1 MSDIFLR
8 LPMETLLTCRS
19 VSKEWYAL
27 LTGPNFL
34 ELHLRYRTSKAA
46 EKLVSLL
53 QPLGPVNA
61 PISLCI
67 RDEEASAT
75 IPLPFPFDR
84 GAHIE
89 IMGSCN
95 GLVCAVVCG
104 SGGTGM
110 TIVLCNPASTQY
122 RFLGTPQYGSQFDSF
137 GHFGFGF
144 LEDTHDYKIV
154 MFPDGSSGG
163 STIILVSLYTLS
175 LNTWK
180 VVQVLVPVP
189 NPSLVAEATFLNG
202 FLHWMAAAQGNQ
214 LIVSFDLRNEAFGR
228 ILLPDS
234 LCSDDSLTATLLV
247 LNGSLSVTVH
257 LWEECNSF
265 DIWVMAEYGVEES
278 WTKHFSIGPFPIV
291 VWPVGSWKNSQLV
304 FEYLK
309 EHYSYELFR
318 CDPDAQEIV
327 QFRAPGNT
335 GKWFKIFNY
344 VASLESVSRRFF
356 PIRVIWIYCAI
367 ILSIATYNP
376 ANSIE
381 ECISDASAGIL
392 EEANEGNGDARLL
405 EEAKEGNASPGL
417 LEEAKEGT
425 ASAGLLEEAMEG
437 DAPGSHIDCKIED
450 PVPNSSHKS
459 CCSVFGRKT
468 EVGITLLKKHAA
480 HRIRNFGPRTS
491 FFRQIKKELKHLQ
504 DLKDKALARKRAED
518 GKIRPN
524 TRDMKRKRNNAQTD
538 GIVMKG
544 RAMNWCADSNT
555 HDTIDRLQGRTAFCK
570 WPDSEKAA

>member
-1 MSDIFLR
+1 MSDVPEDIMSDIFLR

-61 PISLCI
+61 PVSFCI
-67 RDEEASAT
+67 RDEGTST
-75 IPLPFPFDR
+75 SVHLPFPFDR

-95 GLVCAVVCG
+95 GLVCAVIRG

-110 TIVLCNPASTQY
+110 TIVLWNPASTQY
-122 RFLGTPQYGSQFDSF
+122 RFLETPQYGSQFDSF
-137 GHFGFGF
+137 GHVGFGF

-163 STIILVSLYTLS
+163 STILVSLYTLS

-214 LIVSFDLRNEAFGR
+214 LIVSFDLRNEAFGS
-228 ILLPDS
+228 ISLPDS
-234 LCSDDSLTATLLV
+234 LSSDDSLTATLLV

-257 LWEECNSF
+257 PGDEFNSF

-278 WTKHFSIGPFPIV
+278 WTKHFSIGPFPRV
-291 VWPVGSWKNSQLV
+291 VWPVGSWKNGQLV

-309 EHYSYELFR
+309 DHYSYELFR

-344 VASLESVSRRFF
+344 VASLETVSRRFS
-356 PIRVIWIYCAI
+356 
-367 ILSIATYNP
+367 SIT
-376 ANSIE
+376 
-381 ECISDASAGIL
+381 GIL
-392 EEANEGNGDARLL
+392 EEAKDGS
-405 EEAKEGNASPGL
+405 ASAGL

-425 ASAGLLEEAMEG
+425 ASAGLSEEAKEGNAGTGLSEEAKEGSASAGLLEEAMEG
-437 DAPGSHIDCKIED
+437 EALESHIDCKIEG
-450 PVPNSSHKS
+450 PVPNNSHKS
-459 CCSVFGRKT
+459 CCSVFGQKT

-480 HRIRNFGPRTS
+480 HRIRNFGLRTS
-491 FFRQIKKELKHLQ
+491 FFRQIKKELKYLR
-504 DLKDKALARKRAED
+504 DLKDKVLARTGECDNLADDNYVDDKFPSDDTSKA
-518 GKIRPN
+518 RPPE
-524 TRDMKRKRNNAQTD
+524 T
-538 GIVMKG
+538 
-544 RAMNWCADSNT
+544 
-555 HDTIDRLQGRTAFCK
+555 LQ
-570 WPDSEKAA
+570 